1 MKIAGYT
8 RISVDVEKD
17 QDNTSIEN
25 QKEIIAAFVRQNFP
39 DAQLDFFVDRDR
51 SGYTFEQREAY
62 RQLRPMLLS
71 GEYSILIVKD
81 FSRFSRRNSLGLF
94 ELETLRDAH
103 IRIISVGDAIDYPTK
118 DEWMLIQFKFLMN
131 EFPVTDTSRKI
142 KQIITNRQKE
152 GKWVCAVPYGYR
164 ITNTKEMTYEID
176 PPAAEVVREIFRLYN
191 NGWGYKKIA
200 NHLTDQGVPTPRAN
214 EIAQKEALGQTTK
227 RTARQSWSLATVQ
240 GMLSNDFY
248 IGTLRQKKYRRTGI
262 NGSDEQVD
270 TDQQLV
276 FENAHTPILAPST
289 FFYTQELLK
298 QRSRGHYRGEKKY
311 PTPYSG
317 YLFCGDCGSPLFSR
331 SRPQL
336 APQYVCGAYLRR
348 GRKACTSHQIRV
360 DQLDQLLKRYIRR
373 VADHSAAMLDTLNQ
387 AIRQQPER
395 EAQVGNA
402 IASLHRQREEAQ
414 AQLKAMLKRKLVDT
428 MGKPPQQAE
437 IIETAY
443 EEMEEELTQRIAGL
457 DSQIDNNI
465 QLRSGL
471 IQANRKAKTVLDVFQ
486 DILDKPSLDKR
497 DISLIVQ
504 RITVYEDHLD
514 VTLKSDVDALIHP
527 NPEGDI
533 ENFPS
538 DSKDISSLPLIQSAP
553 SHGDK
558 VFTVNVISNGDPLEI
573 FTNGD
578 GGVVFK
584 KYSLMGGLG
593 DFSAQLCESLYKTTG
608 KMAAITDRDICLS
621 VAGSGRRELTNKNIS
636 PALAQILE
644 DRQIYQHQDGALAL
658 PVSDYTDN
666 YVISTAAPI
675 LSEGDVLGCVV
686 FFCQKDAIEVG
697 QAEQTLAQTIAG
709 FLGRHMES

>member
-25 QKEIIAAFVRQNFP
+25 QKEIITAFVHQNFP

-62 RQLRPMLLS
+62 RQLRPQLLA
-71 GEYSILIVKD
+71 GEYNILIVKD

-103 IRIISVGDAIDYPTK
+103 VRIISVGDAIDYPTK

-142 KQIITNRQKE
+142 KQIIASRQKE

-164 ITNTKEMTYEID
+164 ITNPKEMTYDID
-176 PPAAEVVREIFRLYN
+176 PPAAEIVREVFRLYN

-214 EIAQKEALGQTTK
+214 EIAQKEARGQTTK
-227 RTARQSWSLATVQ
+227 RTARQAWSLATVQ

-270 TDQQLV
+270 GQEQLV
-276 FENAHTPILAPST
+276 FENAHTPIIAPST
-289 FFYTQELLK
+289 FAYTQELLR

-360 DQLDQLLKRYIRR
+360 DQLDRLLKRYIRR
-373 VADHSAAMLDTLNQ
+373 VADHAGDMIETLQQ
-387 AIRQQPER
+387 AIRQQPQR
-395 EAQVGNA
+395 EAEMGQA
-402 IASLHRQREEAQ
+402 IDSLQRQREEAQ
-414 AQLKAMLKRKLVDT
+414 AQLKALLKRKLVDT
-428 MGKPPQQAE
+428 MGKSPQQAKILE
-437 IIETAY
+437 ETY
-443 EEMEEELTQRIAGL
+443 REMEEELTTRIAGL
-457 DSQIDNNI
+457 DRQIDSSI
-465 QLRSGL
+465 QLRSGM
-471 IQANRKAKTVLDVFQ
+471 IQANRKAKTVLDVFS
-486 DILDKPSLDKR
+486 DILNKPALDKR
-497 DISLIVQ
+497 DIGLIVQ
-504 RITVYEDHLD
+504 RITVY
-514 VTLKSDVDALIHP
+514 
-527 NPEGDI
+527 
-533 ENFPS
+533 
-538 DSKDISSLPLIQSAP
+538 
-553 SHGDK
+553 
-558 VFTVNVISNGDPLEI
+558 
-573 FTNGD
+573 
-578 GGVVFK
+578 
-584 KYSLMGGLG
+584 
-593 DFSAQLCESLYKTTG
+593 
-608 KMAAITDRDICLS
+608 
-621 VAGSGRRELTNKNIS
+621 
-636 PALAQILE
+636 
-644 DRQIYQHQDGALAL
+644 
-658 PVSDYTDN
+658 
-666 YVISTAAPI
+666 
-675 LSEGDVLGCVV
+675 
-686 FFCQKDAIEVG
+686 
-697 QAEQTLAQTIAG
+697 
-709 FLGRHMES
+709 